1 MQGLGLRRDSRDA
14 EIAPRTREEDTEMPK
29 TRILGFGTAAA
40 IASAALLMPGAAVAA
55 APSFP
60 PGVIIGTPHDDVL
73 VGTVHSSVIFALAGN
88 DHVYGRGGADRI
100 FGGAG
105 DDILRGGA
113 GPDTIRGGT
122 GVDHI
127 YGGPGNDLI
136 LAAGDDAIDVIS
148 CGDGRQDLAIVDPND
163 EVAND
168 CEFVWARDPE
178 N

>member
-1 MQGLGLRRDSRDA
+1 VISMARTLKLGVASAIAAAAL
-14 EIAPRTREEDTEMPK
+14 IAP
-29 TRILGFGTAAA
+29 GVATAAT
-40 IASAALLMPGAAVAA
+40 
-55 APSFP
+55 PSFP
-60 PGVIIGTPHDDVL
+60 PGVQIGTPNDDVL
-73 VGTVHSSVIFALAGN
+73 VGSPYSDIIFGLAGN
-88 DHVYGRGGADRI
+88 DRLYGRQGADRI
-100 FGGAG
+100 FGGLG
-105 DDILRGGA
+105 DDLIRGGSGPDTLRGG
-113 GPDTIRGGT
+113 R

-127 YGGPGNDLI
+127 FGGPGNDLI